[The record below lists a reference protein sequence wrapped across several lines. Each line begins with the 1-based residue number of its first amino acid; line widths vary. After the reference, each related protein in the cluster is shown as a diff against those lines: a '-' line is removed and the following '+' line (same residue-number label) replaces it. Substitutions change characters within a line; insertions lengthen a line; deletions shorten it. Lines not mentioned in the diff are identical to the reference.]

1 MTDGPHLI
9 GNGSSPPVQPIR
21 GSSKPSNALDP
32 SQPLKPT
39 LPGHSAYHPER
50 LFLCRFLGRL
60 HDVAIHVRRR
70 QASEKRQGTKSRLV
84 GSGGWSTL
92 YGDLATAGVAGMVH
106 WGNRIGWQ
114 RRAAG
119 R

>member
-50 LFLCRFLGRL
+50 LFLPTRL
-60 HDVAIHVRRR
+60 TVR
-70 QASEKRQGTKSRLV
+70 
-84 GSGGWSTL
+84 GGAQTF
-92 YGDLATAGVAGMVH
+92 DRVPAHHPPRVDRT
-106 WGNRIGWQ
+106 
-114 RRAAG
+114 
-119 R
+119 